1 MLKLAYLLII
11 HKNLEQVIRLVDR
24 LSAPDTIFLIHVDK
38 KVSDEF
44 YSTALEKLGKR
55 ADCHLIERISVYW
68 GSWGVTQA
76 IVNGILHLGQLDF
89 DPDFLFIL
97 SGQDYPIKS
106 HDEIQAYLADH
117 QGQQLMEIFPLPY
130 KGWGRYDG
138 MRRFESFHFWIKGK
152 HLVYPPFSVRQH
164 PTPLMKTVQRLFP
177 HKKRTIPGD
186 LAPYGGSSSV
196 TLAGNAFAYIYDLL
210 RQPLGEQ
217 LLRFFKRTNISDELF
232 LQTLIGNS
240 PLKDTIIGHSLV
252 SIDWSA
258 GGPHPKIFTQ
268 DDFDTLIHTP
278 DRLFARKFDIQVDAR
293 ILDMLDQHCEPSVPD
308 PSTQFVIAD

>member
-1 MLKLAYLLII
+1 M
-11 HKNLEQVIRLVDR
+11 
-24 LSAPDTIFLIHVDK
+24 
-38 KVSDEF
+38 
-44 YSTALEKLGKR
+44 
-55 ADCHLIERISVYW
+55 IERISVYCC
-68 GSWGVTQA
+68 SWGVTQA
-76 IVNGILHLGQLDF
+76 VVNGILHLGQLDF

-106 HDEIQAYLADH
+106 NDEIQAYLADH
-117 QGQQLMEIFPLPY
+117 QGQQFMEIFPLPY

-138 MRRFESFHFWIKGK
+138 MRRFESFHFWIRGK

-196 TLAGNAFAYIYDLL
+196 TLGGNAFAYVYDLL

-258 GGPHPKIFTQ
+258 GGPHPKIYSE
-268 DDFDTLIHTP
+268 DDFDTLIHTQ

-293 ILDMLDQHCEPSVPD
+293 ILDMLDQHCEPSVPE
-308 PSTQFVIAD
+308 PSTQFVIAE